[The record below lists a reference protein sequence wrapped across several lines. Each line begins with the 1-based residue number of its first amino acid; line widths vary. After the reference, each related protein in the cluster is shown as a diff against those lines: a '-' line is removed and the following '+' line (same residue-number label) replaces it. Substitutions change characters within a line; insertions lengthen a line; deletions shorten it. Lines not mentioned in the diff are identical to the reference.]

1 MGAPG
6 RADRTVT
13 VQRAIDAT
21 PDTIFEVLAYPSR
34 HSDLDGSGTLRG
46 EARGPVRLSAGAT
59 FSMAMQQ
66 GRANYRSLNRV
77 IEFDEGRALAWE
89 TVGEFRGRR
98 FVGGHRWRYQL
109 IPQEPAPGQDST
121 STLVL
126 HSYDWGAA
134 LAAPVIRALG
144 YPRRAVGSM
153 ERTLQRLA
161 DTISS
166 ENDRSGS

>member
-13 VQRAIDAT
+13 VQRAIDAA
-21 PDTIFEVLAYPSR
+21 PETIFALLADPTR
-34 HSDLDGSGTLRG
+34 HSELDGSGTLRG
-46 EARGPVRLSAGAT
+46 AARGPHRLALGAQ

-66 GRANYRSLNRV
+66 GRARYRSLNRV
-77 IEFDEGRALAWE
+77 IEFDDGRSIAWE
-89 TVGEFRGRR
+89 TVGEYRGRR

-109 IPQEPAPGQDST
+109 VPQEPAPGEDT
-121 STLVL
+121 PSTLVV

-134 LAAPVIRALG
+134 LAAPLLRALG
-144 YPRRAVGSM
+144 YPRRAVASM

-161 DTISS
+161 DAIST
-166 ENDRSGS
+166 D